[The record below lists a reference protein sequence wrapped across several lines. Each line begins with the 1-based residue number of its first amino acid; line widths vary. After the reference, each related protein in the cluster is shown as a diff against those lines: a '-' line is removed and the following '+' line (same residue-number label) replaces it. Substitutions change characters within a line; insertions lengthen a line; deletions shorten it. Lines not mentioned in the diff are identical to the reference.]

1 MLSYRSRKT
10 LKISG
15 EDGSLVR
22 FERVV
27 RVARQPKRGEK
38 RRLHLVFKAL
48 IGNCRTA

>member
-10 LKISG
+10 LKTSG
-15 EDGSLVR
+15 EVGSLVK

-48 IGNCRTA
+48 IGNCRAA